1 MTEKNKTLLCGYAI
15 GAATG
20 IGIVFLLDAI
30 AWVVL

>member
-1 MTEKNKTLLCGYAI
+1 MTEKEKYLLYGYAI
-15 GAATG
+15 GVATG